1 MTTTGHET
9 LGRLSS
15 ASPLRARDVMLLR
28 LTAVCLG
35 LLVCEGGVPAAG
47 QSVILDADRYIKIGT
62 RIPELPAGEGGELHI
77 DAPHELCRDA
87 KYLLDVRFFSDD
99 PPQMMP
105 VVRLTAGPSA
115 CTWVFERMPVGRYE
129 ALMLLPR
136 DERIVATG
144 RGSLSTGTTTVLTL
158 EPAETEVEGRLTS
171 AEPLPSPLRLKF
183 AVHGRNNWMARVAPD
198 GSYHVTLGDVEE
210 GTLLTILA
218 EPDGPPG
225 SEATSALNTVALA
238 TTTIRRGLVRIDL
251 HDVKLPPMVVHVE
264 VPPIA
269 DAGYG
274 EFAEAMVD
282 DQRGGGFKLLRGFR
296 FQFLATY
303 GEHTVKIWTNDRQHL
318 LAMRAVVVSPP
329 ETESRV
335 VLEIPRRY

>member
-1 MTTTGHET
+1 M
-9 LGRLSS
+9 LS
-15 ASPLRARDVMLLR
+15 R
-28 LTAVCLG
+28 LTAVWLG
-35 LLVCEGGVPAAG
+35 LLVCEGGPPVAA
-47 QSVILDADRYIKIGT
+47 QSVILDADRYIKTGT
-62 RIPELPAGEGGELHI
+62 RIPELPPGAGGELQV
-77 DAPHELCRDA
+77 DATQELCRDA
-87 KYLLDVRFFSDD
+87 KHLLEVRFFPEN
-99 PPQMMP
+99 PPAMMP

-115 CTWVFERMPVGRYE
+115 CRWSFERMPVGRYE
-129 ALMLLPR
+129 ALILEPH

-144 RGSLSTGTTTVLTL
+144 RGALSTGMTTVITL

-171 AEPLPSPLRLKF
+171 AERLPSPLRLLF
-183 AVHGRNNWMARVAPD
+183 AVHNGHNWIARVAPD

-210 GTLLTILA
+210 GTSLSILA

-225 SEATSALNTVALA
+225 SEATSAFNSFSLA

-251 HDVKLPPMVVHVE
+251 NDVKLPPVVVHVE

-269 DAGYG
+269 DAGYA

-318 LAMRAVVVSPP
+318 LAMRALVVRPP
-329 ETESRV
+329 ETESRIL
-335 VLEIPRRY
+335 LEIPRR